1 VAIGVAALG
10 AILQHRIATDL
21 AAHLAHVPHG
31 LAQAVASGGARAGRG
46 AVAEAARHAFV
57 AGLNEILLVG
67 AGTLLVGAIAAF
79 GLVRARDFAAARAAA
94 PAPEGAR

>member
-1 VAIGVAALG
+1 MAVGVAALG
-10 AILQHRIATDL
+10 AILQQRIASDL
-21 AAHLAHVPHG
+21 ADRLSHVPHG
-31 LAQAVASGGARAGRG
+31 LAQAVASGGARAGHG
-46 AVAEAARHAFV
+46 AVAAAAKHAFV

-79 GLVRARDFAAARAAA
+79 GLVRARDFQAARAPA